1 MTTSYAQAEASNL
14 SKAQVYAIAE
24 AFSKQ
29 LDYRPGGNLVDAIA
43 RIGGRVSVEDT
54 LLEDPTRSG
63 SLLVDAPDDF
73 KIILPAHTPPNRD
86 RFTLAHELGHYVLH
100 YLWTDRRNERLMAL
114 RRGSDRI
121 EWEANWF
128 AAAFLMPEADFCD
141 QFKTLDGNLTSLAQY
156 FCVSEQAAQ
165 IRAKGLGLIN
175 G

>member
-1 MTTSYAQAEASNL
+1 MTTCYAQAEPSNL

-29 LDYRPGGNLVDAIA
+29 LEYEPGGNLVEAIT

-100 YLWTDRRNERLMAL
+100 YLWTDRQGERLMAL

-128 AAAFLMPEADFCD
+128 AAAFLMPEGEFRD
-141 QFKTLDGNLTSLAQY
+141 QFEQTHGDFSALAQY
-156 FCVSEQAAQ
+156 FCVSEQAAR
-165 IRAKGLGLIN
+165 IRAKGLGLID